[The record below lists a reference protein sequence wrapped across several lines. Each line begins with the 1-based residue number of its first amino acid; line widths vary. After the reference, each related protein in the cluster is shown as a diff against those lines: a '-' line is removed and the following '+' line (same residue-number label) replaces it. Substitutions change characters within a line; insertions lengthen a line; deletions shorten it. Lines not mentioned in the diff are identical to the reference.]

1 MINMKNREQA
11 SALYAL
17 LVAALFAFLS
27 FYNTDAETYL
37 FPRIIAVVLAI
48 LSVIL
53 FISNTTVGESSEKE
67 SPADLYFSTVWPG
80 LLIGLIFVL
89 IMEDL
94 GFYVSSFLAF
104 MAILIVYD
112 SQPIANAKVLITKIS
127 ISAAFMLVLYLLF
140 WNGLHVR
147 TPTGI
152 LF

>member
-1 MINMKNREQA
+1 MINMKNSEQA

-37 FPRIIAVVLAI
+37 FPRILAIVLAL

-53 FISNTTVGESSEKE
+53 LVTNAADDKNADGRSSGSSDIS
-67 SPADLYFSTVWPG
+67 AVWPG
-80 LLIGLIFVL
+80 LLIGFIFLL
-89 IMEDL
+89 IMEDV
-94 GFYVSSFLAF
+94 GFYISSFLAF
-104 MAILIVYD
+104 LAILIVYGN
-112 SQPIANAKVLITKIS
+112 QPIVNVKLLTIRVVV
-127 ISAAFMLVLYLLF
+127 SAAFMLVLYLLF